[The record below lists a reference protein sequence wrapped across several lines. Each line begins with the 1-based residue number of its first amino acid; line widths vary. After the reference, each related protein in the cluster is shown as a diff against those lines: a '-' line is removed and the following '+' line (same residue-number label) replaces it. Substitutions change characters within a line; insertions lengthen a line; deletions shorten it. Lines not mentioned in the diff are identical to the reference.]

1 MPHWRADGK
10 ELFYVAPNNYLM
22 AAEVDTSG
30 AAFLVKSVGQLFGP
44 LALPDI
50 IASSF
55 DVSADGQRFLSPLPP
70 EGEIPEP
77 LTVVQN
83 WTAGLKK

>member
-1 MPHWRADGK
+1 M
-10 ELFYVAPNNYLM
+10 APNNYLM

-50 IASSF
+50 FSAAPV
-55 DVSADGQRFLSPLPP
+55 DVSADGQRFLSPLPS